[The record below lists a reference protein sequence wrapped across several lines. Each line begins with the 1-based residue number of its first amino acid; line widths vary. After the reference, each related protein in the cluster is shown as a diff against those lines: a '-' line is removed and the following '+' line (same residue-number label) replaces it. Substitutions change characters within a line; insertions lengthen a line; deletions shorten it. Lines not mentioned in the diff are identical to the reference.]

1 MGEVY
6 RARDTRLGRDVA
18 IKILPSHL
26 SSNSDAKERFERE
39 ARAISSLNHPNICHL
54 YDVGSQDGVDYLVME
69 CLEGETLAS
78 RLLRGRLPLEQLL
91 RSGIEIADALDAAH
105 HRGTVHRD
113 LKPANIFLTTHGEVK
128 VLDFGLAKVA
138 EEPEPDMSTR
148 TSPELLTSPG
158 TTVGTVA
165 YMSPEQARGEDLDA
179 RTDIFSLGTVLYEMA
194 TGKPAFPGKTSA
206 VVFKAI
212 LDQTPASISLV
223 DSALPTRLE
232 EIVSKMLEKDSD
244 LRYQSA
250 SDLRTDLK
258 RLKRDSESGRL
269 AVPAPGGPRAAIT
282 KRSWIVAGI
291 TATMLVVLVAAATWW
306 YAHRATTQTD
316 LPPITVT
323 PFTSYAGSV
332 CCPSF
337 SPDGNQIAF
346 LWDRGEDKGLDVYV
360 KLIGDTTPLRLTNA
374 PGTIGG
380 LAWSPDGRR
389 IALLRQ
395 GGIFVVSALG
405 GPERR
410 VAETHSPAFASL
422 DWSPDGKWLALPDK
436 ETVDGSIGISLISP
450 ETGERHRLTTPLNP
464 SVDYLPA
471 LSPDGTTLAFARARS
486 VFAQDVFVVPVG
498 GGEPRQLTFLS
509 GHLPGL
515 AWTPDSKQIIFAISI
530 SGEAGSHNLW
540 RVAAAGGK
548 PERVGGL
555 GLGDASSPTV
565 SRHGSRLAYE
575 QRSENVNVWQVR
587 LTSPDKPAGPPVKVI
602 SSTRG
607 QSGQQYSPDGRRIV
621 FVSDRGG
628 SAQIWACDPD
638 GSNPVPLTFLKAGDT
653 GTPHW
658 SPDGRSIVFD
668 STASGNEGI
677 YTMSADG
684 GATRPLVV
692 DSHFNAEAS
701 FSRDGHWVYFLSDRS
716 GSPQVWKVSAEGGQP
731 VQVTLHGGRAP
742 MESPDGRFLYYTKI
756 QAFESSS
763 PERDGLWQMPV
774 AGGEERRVISQA
786 IQEFYWTVARDGIYF
801 VDPDTKPLAT
811 LKRFDLAGGRI
822 TTVSSLEKQVYC
834 CNPAVAVSPDGRTI
848 LFTQEDNLANDIMVV
863 ENFR

>member
-1 MGEVY
+1 MTLTAGAKLGPYEILSPLGAGGMGEVY

-26 SSNSDAKERFERE
+26 SSNPDAKQRFERE
-39 ARAISSLNHPNICHL
+39 ARAISSLNHPNICQL

-78 RLLRGRLPLEQLL
+78 RLHRGRLPLELVL
-91 RSGIEIADALDAAH
+91 RHGIEVADALDAAH

-113 LKPANIFLTTHGEVK
+113 LKPSNIFLTNHGEAK
-128 VLDFGLAKVA
+128 VLDFGLVKMD
-138 EEPEPDMSTR
+138 EETQPDMPTR

-165 YMSPEQARGEDLDA
+165 YMSPEQARGEDLEA

-194 TGKPAFPGKTSA
+194 TGKPAFPGRTSA

-212 LDQTPASISLV
+212 LDQTPASITLV

-232 EIVSKMLEKDSD
+232 EIVSKMMEKDRD

-250 SDLRTDLK
+250 ADLRADLK

-269 AVPAPGGPRAAIT
+269 AVPAAGGPHAATT
-282 KRSWIVAGI
+282 KRSWIVAGLV
-291 TATMLVVLVAAATWW
+291 ATMLAVLVAAAIWQ

-316 LPPITVT
+316 LAPMTVT
-323 PFTSYAGSV
+323 PFTSYTGLV

-346 LWDRGEDKGLDVYV
+346 LWDRGEGKGVDLYV

-374 PGTIGG
+374 PGTIAG

-389 IALLRQ
+389 IATLRPD
-395 GGIFVVSALG
+395 GVFVVSALG

-410 VAETHSPAFASL
+410 LAETHSPALGGL

-436 ETVDGSIGISLISP
+436 ETGDGSVGIFLVSP
-450 ETGERHRLTTPLNP
+450 ETGERHRLTSPLNP
-464 SVDYLPA
+464 TDDRGPA
-471 LSPDGTTLAFARARS
+471 FSPDGTTLAFARARS
-486 VFAQDVFVVPVG
+486 IFSQDVFVVPLA

-509 GHLPGL
+509 GSIRGL
-515 AWTPDSKQIIFAISI
+515 DWTPDGKQIVLSVSI
-530 SGEAGSHNLW
+530 SGEAGNNSLW
-540 RVAAAGGK
+540 RIAAAGGK
-548 PERVGGL
+548 PEKVSGL
-555 GLGDASSPTV
+555 GLGGATDPTV
-565 SRHGSRLAYE
+565 SRHGNRLAYGE
-575 QRSENVNVWQVR
+575 SSDNVNVWQLR
-587 LTSPDKPAGPPVKVI
+587 LSSPDKPAGPPLKVI

-607 QSGQQYSPDGRRIV
+607 QSGQQYSPDGRRIA

-638 GSNPVPLTFLKAGDT
+638 GSNPVQLTFLKAGDT

-668 STASGNEGI
+668 STTSGNEGI
-677 YTMSADG
+677 YSIDA
-684 GATRPLVV
+684 AQ
-692 DSHFNAEAS
+692 H
-701 FSRDGHWVYFLSDRS
+701 
-716 GSPQVWKVSAEGGQP
+716 Q
-731 VQVTLHGGRAP
+731 
-742 MESPDGRFLYYTKI
+742 
-756 QAFESSS
+756 
-763 PERDGLWQMPV
+763 
-774 AGGEERRVISQA
+774 
-786 IQEFYWTVARDGIYF
+786 
-801 VDPDTKPLAT
+801 
-811 LKRFDLAGGRI
+811 
-822 TTVSSLEKQVYC
+822 
-834 CNPAVAVSPDGRTI
+834 
-848 LFTQEDNLANDIMVV
+848 
-863 ENFR
+863 